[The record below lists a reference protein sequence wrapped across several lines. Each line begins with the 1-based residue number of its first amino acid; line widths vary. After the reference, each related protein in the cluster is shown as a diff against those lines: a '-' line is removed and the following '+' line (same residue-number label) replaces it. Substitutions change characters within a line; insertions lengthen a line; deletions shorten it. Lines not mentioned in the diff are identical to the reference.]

1 LEFLTR
7 AHQRLNIRRLKVVK
21 WLGEN
26 DFVARMNVNVNH
38 RRKDPA
44 LPKTL
49 DVRIIGRQIAT
60 RNGARS
66 KPLWLVTSLLNAATY
81 PADEIAEQYQ
91 RRWRIETLFGQ
102 LKGPLGTDVL
112 RSQTVDGVSKEL
124 AARIIAPNC
133 VHGLMLQADDEHD
146 VDPMRISFVGA
157 VRAVLTFSHYFATA
171 PPWKLPQI
179 EQTMLRTIAQRLV
192 PHRPG
197 RQEPRAVTH
206 ERKHYPASKPPE
218 NNGEP
223 NGTPLNETPFASVPY
238 FPLS

>member
-1 LEFLTR
+1 LP
-7 AHQRLNIRRLKVVK
+7 V
-21 WLGEN
+21 EN
-26 DFVARMNVNVNH
+26 R
-38 RRKDPA
+38 PA
-44 LPKTL
+44 PKP
-49 DVRIIGRQIAT
+49 I
-60 RNGARS
+60 
-66 KPLWLVTSLLNAATY
+66 WLVTSLLDPTRY
-81 PADEIAEQYQ
+81 PAAELVELYG
-91 RRWRIETLFGQ
+91 RRWGIETLFRR
-102 LKGPLGTDVL
+102 LKINLHADVL

-124 AARIIAPNC
+124 AARIIALNC
-133 VHGLMLQADDEHD
+133 VHGLILQAAETHN
-146 VDPMRISFVGA
+146 VDPMRISFIGA
-157 VRAVLTFSHYFATA
+157 VRAVVTFSHFFATA